1 MRARARNALVTL
13 ALLAAA
19 AAALAIAFYAVER
32 PMEREKAAQEAE
44 EKVLV
49 LGRDEVRGL
58 RLAGKGPEVR
68 LERAGDG
75 WRVTAPLEAPA
86 DRAAAEALLDAALE
100 LRRRQRVAEPD
111 AGLASF
117 GLSPPRMRLTL
128 ELAGGGTREL
138 EVGDENPFDGSLF
151 VRAGGGPVVAVAPG
165 ARYSLEKGLFDL
177 REKQV
182 FPVEEKDLVR
192 LELKGPRIDAVLV
205 RQGGEWRLSSPIA
218 ERADRAAVGRLA
230 SALRGL
236 RATRFDDAPGPA
248 AGYGLDQPRFEVTAR
263 GPGDAVRT
271 MVLGEAPPAEP
282 PGGKPAGGKS
292 APAKAAAAKAAAGES
307 GKEKQVAGKPAA
319 DWWARVSGSR
329 SLAAV
334 PGSVARDLDLDL
346 WALRDK
352 ALLRFEM
359 DKVAAIRVE
368 RGAEALE
375 ARRGPSAPD
384 GGPSPDWALTAP
396 RAAPATAWKLSGLL
410 YALEGLQAA
419 RFADERGMRLAEH
432 GLAPPATVVT
442 LLGAGGETLAR
453 LEVGKASGQETFVRG
468 SASPRIAAVPTS
480 SLSQIPKGPEDLA
493 EPKSGGA
500 EAGKDGGPGQ
510 GG

>member
-13 ALLAAA
+13 ALLAAT

-44 EKVLV
+44 EKVLAV
-49 LGRDEVRGL
+49 GRDEVRAL

-151 VRAGGGPVVAVAPG
+151 VRAGGPVVAVAPG

-177 REKQV
+177 REKQL

-248 AGYGLDQPRFEVTAR
+248 AGYGLDRPRFEVTAR
-263 GPGDAVRT
+263 GPGETVRT
-271 MVLGEAPPAEP
+271 LELGEAPEAPA
-282 PGGKPAGGKS
+282 GASGKPS
-292 APAKAAAAKAAAGES
+292 AAKAAAGKS
-307 GKEKQVAGKPAA
+307 GDEKQAAGKPAA
-319 DWWARVSGSR
+319 DMWARVSGSR

-352 ALLRFEM
+352 ALLRFDM

-375 ARRGPSAPD
+375 ARRGPPAPD

-396 RAAPATAWKLSGLL
+396 RAAPAAAWKLSGLL

-432 GLAPPATVVT
+432 GLSPPSAVVT

-453 LEVGKASGQETFVRG
+453 LEVGKASGEETFVRG

-480 SLSQIPKGPEDLA
+480 SLSQIPRGPEDLA
-493 EPKSGGA
+493 EPKAGGT
-500 EAGKDGGPGQ
+500 EAGKDGGPRQ